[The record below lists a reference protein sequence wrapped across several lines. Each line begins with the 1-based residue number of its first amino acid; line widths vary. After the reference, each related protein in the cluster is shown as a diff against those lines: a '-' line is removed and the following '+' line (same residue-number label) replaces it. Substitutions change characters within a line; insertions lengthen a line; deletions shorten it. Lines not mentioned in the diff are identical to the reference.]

1 MPSPRS
7 SNAPRALAVGGAAIL
22 TLIAV
27 GLLAVAALSFW
38 GNSKK
43 DDQGYVSTD
52 TEQVATS
59 SYALASDDME
69 IDAGAPHWVFDH
81 NDLGKVRLAARSRD
95 GKPLFVG
102 IAHTSDVNRY
112 LAGSAHTTVTDFE
125 SSPFRVHYA
134 EHQGSASP
142 TPPADSSIWT
152 ASVHGTGTQR
162 LNWDVADGNWSVV
175 VMNADGSRGVDADVS
190 AGAKLPFLVPLA
202 WSAIGGGIAL
212 LLAAGGLL
220 YLGVRPPRQPQ
231 VPAPATPI
239 AA

>member
-22 TLIAV
+22 TLISV

-52 TEQVATS
+52 TEQVATT
-59 SYALASDDME
+59 SYALTTDDMD
-69 IDAGAPHWVFDH
+69 INTGAPHGVFDH
-81 NDLGKVRLAARSRD
+81 NDLGKVRLAAQSRD
-95 GKPLFVG
+95 GKAVFVG
-102 IAHTSDVNRY
+102 IARTSDVNRY
-112 LAGSAHTTVTDFE
+112 LAGSEHATVTDFD
-125 SSPFRVHYA
+125 SSPFRVHYD
-134 EHQGSASP
+134 EHPGNAVP
-142 TPPADSSIWT
+142 TPPADSSIWA

-162 LNWDVADGNWSVV
+162 LNWDASDGNWSVV
-175 VMNADGSRGVDADVS
+175 VMNADGSRGVHADVS
-190 AGAKLPFLVPLA
+190 AAAKLPFLLPLA
-202 WSAIGGGIAL
+202 WSTIGGGIAL

-231 VPAPATPI
+231 VPAAATPV